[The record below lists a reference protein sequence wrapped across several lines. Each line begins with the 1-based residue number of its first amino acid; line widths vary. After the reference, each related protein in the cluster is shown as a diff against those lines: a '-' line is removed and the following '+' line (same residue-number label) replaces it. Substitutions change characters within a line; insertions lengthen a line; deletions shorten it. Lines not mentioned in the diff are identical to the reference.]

1 MSYLQDQEANLS
13 HQRHTSVSNYASNVG
28 NPGAYHERRRS
39 SVVPAGSIPAATAQK
54 DGTLNQK
61 DETLRKMSIAIPNL
75 AELSADA
82 KNAAERERHM
92 GFIEGC
98 KLYPKAMFFSFALS
112 LAVIMVSFHLLPRGG
127 SIPDIFASTTF
138 ASWSQ

>member
-13 HQRHTSVSNYASNVG
+13 HQRHTSVSNYASNIG
-28 NPGAYHERRRS
+28 RPDIDHGRRRS
-39 SVVPAGSIPAATAQK
+39 SVVPAGSIPATAAQK
-54 DGTLNQK
+54 DGTLDQK
-61 DETLRKMSIAIPNL
+61 DETLRKTSVAVPNL
-75 AELSADA
+75 AELSTDA

-112 LAVIMVSFHLLPRGG
+112 LAVIMVRFHSLPCEGLMSG
-127 SIPDIFASTTF
+127 NLPSTTF